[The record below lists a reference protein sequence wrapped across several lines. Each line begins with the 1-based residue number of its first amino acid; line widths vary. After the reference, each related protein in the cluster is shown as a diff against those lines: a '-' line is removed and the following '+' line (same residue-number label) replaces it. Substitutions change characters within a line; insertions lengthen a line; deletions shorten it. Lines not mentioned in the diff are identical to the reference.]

1 MAILGAAAVK
11 RGVALRAMAAVEETT
26 KEAVTLGAE
35 AAPAAAGSNTSHRT
49 RSAHHCLLGW
59 AQFPQIIMPS

>member
-35 AAPAAAGSNTSHRT
+35 AAPAG
-49 RSAHHCLLGW
+49 
-59 AQFPQIIMPS
+59 FPLW